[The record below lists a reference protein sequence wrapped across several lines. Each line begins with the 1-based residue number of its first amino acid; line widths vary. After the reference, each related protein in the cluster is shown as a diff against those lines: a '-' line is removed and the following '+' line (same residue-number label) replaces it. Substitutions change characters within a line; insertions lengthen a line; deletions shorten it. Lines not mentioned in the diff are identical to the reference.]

1 MTIGSESLKA
11 GIAGKP
17 RGWMEECVVRYSN
30 ARIWQGIP
38 GLLAV
43 AMTMAVPAQAHD
55 DALANDWQPVAAAPG
70 GHADIADLQAQLVQ
84 FPDSAAV
91 RRRLLNAYLEAERPV
106 EALNEAAELA
116 RRGYAF
122 SPAAQALLLSLEPTP
137 AQREAFGLQTANG
150 VPIEASRLL
159 AEVPADVRLVESVWR
174 DPKSGDLFATSVV
187 SRALHVR
194 RGEGD
199 WAQVPLEGAG
209 SLSGIAV
216 DPGSGLLWV
225 GSGVF
230 DQTPDPAT
238 AFRGVIA
245 IDPRSGEEK
254 RRIAAP
260 EGGSPSDLA
269 VGGDGTIYASD
280 PVSGA
285 VYLGRPGAERLE
297 TLIAPGTFRSP
308 QGIAELP
315 GTSRIV
321 VSDYGYGLALVDVA
335 TGAVSRVATDT
346 GFLVDGIDGI
356 WLHGDRLIGVQ
367 NGARPMRIVELRLSP
382 DGTRAVA
389 ASALERA
396 HPAWTEPVGG
406 NLSNGEL
413 VYVATGQWDRFGDG
427 GAVAGDRPPVPTE
440 IRALPLA
447 P

>member
-1 MTIGSESLKA
+1 
-11 GIAGKP
+11 
-17 RGWMEECVVRYSN
+17 MEECVVRYSN
-30 ARIWQGIP
+30 ARIWQGFP

-43 AMTMAVPAQAHD
+43 VLAMAVPAQARD
-55 DALANDWQPVAAAPG
+55 DPPPSAWQPVAAAAG
-70 GHADIADLQAQLVQ
+70 GQADIAGLQALLVQ

-91 RRRLLNAYLEAERPV
+91 RRRLLNAYLEAERPAD
-106 EALNEAAELA
+106 ALDEAAELA

-122 SPAAQALLLSLEPTP
+122 SPAAQAMLLSLEPTP
-137 AQREAFGLQTANG
+137 AQREAFGLQAANG

-187 SRALHVR
+187 SRALHVW
-194 RGEGD
+194 RGGGAWVD
-199 WAQVPLEGAG
+199 VPLERAG
-209 SLSGIAV
+209 SLSGLAV
-216 DPGSGLLWV
+216 DPASGLLWI

-245 IDPRSGEEK
+245 IDPASGQEK

-269 VGGDGTIYASD
+269 VGADGTVYASD

-315 GTSRIV
+315 GTSRII

-335 TGAVSRVATDT
+335 TSSVHRVATDT
-346 GFLVDGIDGI
+346 GFLLDGIDGL
-356 WLHGDRLIGVQ
+356 WRDGERLIGVQ

-382 DGTRAVA
+382 DGTRVVA
-389 ASALERA
+389 AQALERA
-396 HPAWTEPVGG
+396 HGAWTEPVGG
-406 NLSNGEL
+406 NVSDGEL

-427 GAVAGDRPPVPTE
+427 GAVTGDRPPLSTE